1 MTYHRKTAEAAKG
14 QWRGILAT
22 LGVPETALKDKHGP
36 CPMCGG
42 TDRFRWDN
50 QGGTGSYICGQCG
63 AGNGMDLAIAF
74 TGKEYRDVAS
84 DIDTILG
91 NHQFEPD
98 KPKPE
103 MTDEQRRTAL
113 REVYAAS
120 RPVEQGDIVAKY
132 LEARGVGEIVFPK
145 SLRFAPSLRD
155 GEGAVR
161 PAMVALVGRPGQGK
175 MDTLHRTYLRPDG
188 KDKAEMASPRKMMP
202 GCIPDGACVMLSEWT
217 GRGTLGI
224 AEGIETAMS
233 ASVMYEVPCWAAINS
248 AMLAKWIPP
257 EGCDEVVIFS
267 DNDAK
272 FGGQAAAYALA
283 HRLAVKGLEVHV
295 KVPQIVGEDYNDMM
309 VKPQS
314 AAERP

>member
-1 MTYHRKTAEAAKG
+1 MYHRKTSEAAKG

-42 TDRFRWDN
+42 VDRFRFDN
-50 QGGTGSYICGQCG
+50 KEGKGTWICTHCG
-63 AGNGMDLAIAF
+63 AGDGMNLAIAY

-84 DIDTILG
+84 EVDTILG
-91 NHQFEPD
+91 NHKFEPD
-98 KPKPE
+98 KPKHE

-113 REVYAAS
+113 REVYS
-120 RPVEQGDIVAKY
+120 SSKPVQHGDLVSQY
-132 LEARGVGEIVFPK
+132 LEARGVGEIVFPDA
-145 SLRFAPSLRD
+145 LRFAPSLRD

-161 PAMVALVGRPGQGK
+161 PAMVALVGRPDQGK

-188 KDKAEMASPRKMMP
+188 KAKAEMASPRKMMP
-202 GCIPDGACVMLSEWT
+202 GEMPDGACVMLSKWT

-233 ASVMYEVPCWAAINS
+233 ASALYDVPVWAAINS
-248 AMLAKWIPP
+248 TMLAKWLPP
-257 EGCDEVVIFS
+257 ESCDEVVIFG

-272 FGGQAAAYALA
+272 FGGQAAAYKLA
-283 HRLAVKGLEVHV
+283 HRIAVKGIEVAV
-295 KVPQIVGEDYNDMM
+295 KIPEAVGDDWND
-309 VKPQS
+309 VLS
-314 AAERP
+314 RRVRV